1 MKKLLI
7 VGGIMLLP
15 MNSLGLSMGMDCFF
29 VCDVRISGYTTA
41 CQQVCNNVCFGS
53 TKSDAVNGVIT
64 VSTKELVH
72 TCPTV
77 DGGIADCDCR
87 TTTTYECAVGYYGTP
102 SYGNKTCSQC
112 PEASDIY
119 TNSARTVRA
128 RGTSKGGATS
138 KNDCYLPAGTYYDAT
153 GQFVIDTNQTCYF

>member
-7 VGGIMLLP
+7 VGGAMLLP
-15 MNSLGLSMGMDCFF
+15 MNLFGLSMELDCTFI
-29 VCDVRISGYTTA
+29 CDVRTNGYTA
-41 CQQVCNNVCFGS
+41 RCQQVCNSCFGS

-64 VSTKELVH
+64 VRTKELVH
-72 TCPTV
+72 ICPSV
-77 DGGIADCDCR
+77 DGGIADCSCN
-87 TTTTYECAVGYYGTP
+87 TTTSYKCAAGYYGTP
-102 SYGNKTCSQC
+102 SPTNQTCTQC

-128 RGTSKGGATS
+128 RGTSKDGATS